1 MLHGREEELQA
12 LGRLVSDTRRGR
24 GRAIVVQGEAGI
36 GKTTLMRRAAAE
48 AGSGV
53 RVLRCAGVQAEI
65 PLAFGGLHQLLSP
78 LLDLLPEL
86 PEEQAAALRSALG
99 LSSAPTGDLPV
110 RIAARSLLRRAA
122 ENTPL
127 LVVVDDLQW
136 LDRASAGVVLFVARR
151 LDDLPIGL
159 LAALRDPG
167 GPGSGEP
174 GDLVGEALTARDVR
188 DLPRLALRGL
198 ADDAASALLDERGW
212 GTPGPTRRA
221 IVDAVGGNPLALEE
235 VVRHG
240 GPPEVAERI
249 TLTGTAPLGRRLRA
263 VFAER
268 TRELPEQ
275 VRTLLLVAAAED
287 SGRTDIV
294 LGAAGRLG
302 ADGPRALDAAER
314 GGHLDVP
321 GPRLRFRHPL
331 VRAAVYADASARHRA
346 RVHRA
351 LADELAGLPGP
362 EQGERAVWHRA
373 LAATEPDDGLAEVLE
388 AGAAEVKRRG
398 GLAAAAAVLHRA
410 ALLSASPQ
418 QHTRRLT
425 AAAYD
430 AWKSGSPQLAHPLLA
445 EALTR
450 PADDATRLELLRL
463 QGMMELWGGDQEAAV
478 ARLLHGAEL
487 LTERHTEQT
496 EHTEHTERAVALSF
510 MAVDGALRA
519 DLMDEAQRA
528 AAQIE
533 AASTRDPGYAGYGR
547 WLAEAL
553 ADRPR
558 HELSPWQLFEAA
570 PESLARDGANRWV
583 WATVLGMFG
592 APPRQVRAF
601 ALEACARFEAVGM
614 LAVHVLFLSW
624 LAELEYRLGLWRECE
639 AHAQEGLRAA
649 RDVGQPVLEADLLAL
664 LALLCAGRG
673 QPDGCREHAER
684 AHALAIAQ
692 GNRSAA
698 ATAQWALGRLAL
710 GADDY
715 EDACERLGSLGR
727 PGSPYAHRRVARRA
741 VLDEVEAQVRAGR
754 GEDAEQVARAF
765 EQWSEQS
772 TLVWPQPHRHALR
785 ALLAEGDAA
794 DKHFRAALTAPGA
807 VDEPFTRARTALLYG
822 EWLRRTRH
830 EGEAR
835 RQLRDAVEG
844 LEGLGAEREAERARR
859 QLRAAGG
866 AARRRDGDPTA
877 RLTVQELQVARLAAA
892 GLSNRE
898 IGARLAV
905 SPRTV
910 GYHLYKIFP
919 KLGISS
925 RSQLRDAGLKP
936 SG

>member
-12 LGRLVSDTRRGR
+12 LSGLVSDTRRGR
-24 GRAIVVQGEAGI
+24 GRALVVQGEAGI
-36 GKTTLMRRAAAE
+36 GKTALLRWAAAE
-48 AGSGV
+48 AGSAM
-53 RVLRCAGVQAEI
+53 RVLGCSGVQAEL

-86 PEEQAAALRSALG
+86 PEQQAAALRSALG
-99 LSSAPTGDLPV
+99 LSPAPTADLPV
-110 RIAARSLLRRAA
+110 RIAALSLLRRAA
-122 ENTPL
+122 DETPL

-136 LDRASAGVVLFVARR
+136 LDRASAGVVLFAARR
-151 LDDLPIGL
+151 LDRLPIGL
-159 LAALRDPG
+159 LAALR
-167 GPGSGEP
+167 EP
-174 GDLVGEALTARDVR
+174 EGAGDAGDLIGKAPAAPDTRDFPRIALH
-188 DLPRLALRGL
+188 GL
-198 ADDAASALLDERGW
+198 AEDAASALLDEQGW

-221 IVDAVGGNPLALEE
+221 IVSAVGGNPLALEE
-235 VVRHG
+235 VVRLG
-240 GPPEVAERI
+240 DPPEVAERI
-249 TLTGTAPLGRRLRA
+249 VLTGTAPVGRRLRA

-268 TRELPEQ
+268 TRGLPEQ

-302 ADGPRALDAAER
+302 ADARALDAAER
-314 GGHLDVP
+314 AGHLDLP

-331 VRAAVYADASARHRA
+331 VRAAVYADASTQSRA

-351 LADELAGLPGP
+351 LADELALSP
-362 EQGERAVWHRA
+362 EPAQGERAVWHRA
-373 LAATEPDDGLAEVLE
+373 LAATGPDDRLAEMLE

-410 ALLSASPQ
+410 AQMSTAPQ

-425 AAAYD
+425 AAAD
-430 AWKSGSPQLAHPLLA
+430 AAWKSGSPQLARPLLR
-445 EALTR
+445 EALVR
-450 PADDATRLELLRL
+450 PADDVTRLELLRL
-463 QGMMELWGGDQEAAV
+463 QGMMELWDGDQEAAV
-478 ARLLHGAEL
+478 ARLLHVAEL
-487 LTERHTEQT
+487 LTDR
-496 EHTEHTERAVALSF
+496 HTERAVDLTF

-519 DLMDEAQRA
+519 DRMDEALRA

-533 AASTRDPGYAGYGR
+533 AAGARDPGYARYGR
-547 WLAEAL
+547 WLAESL

-558 HELSPWQLFEAA
+558 HGLSPWQLFDAA
-570 PESLARDGANRWV
+570 PKSLARDEAIRWV
-583 WATVLGMFG
+583 WAAALGTFG

-601 ALEACARFEAVGM
+601 TLEACAHLDATGM
-614 LAVHVLFLSW
+614 LAVYVLLLSW
-624 LAELEYRLGLWRECE
+624 LAELEYRLGMWQECA

-673 QPDGCREHAER
+673 QEDECREHAER
-684 AHALAIAQ
+684 ALALAVTQ

-710 GADDY
+710 NADDY
-715 EDACERLGSLGR
+715 EEACERLGSLGR
-727 PGSPYAHRRVARRA
+727 PGSPFAHRRLARRA
-741 VLDEVEAQVRAGR
+741 ALDGVEAQVRAGR
-754 GEDAEQVARAF
+754 REGAEQAAREF

-772 TLVWPQPHRHALR
+772 TLTWPQLHRHALR

-794 DKHFRAALTAPGA
+794 DKHFREALAAPGA
-807 VDEPFTRARTALLYG
+807 ADEPFIQARTAMLYG

-835 RQLRDAVEG
+835 RQLRHAVEV
-844 LEGLGAEREAERARR
+844 LEGLGAEQEAERARR

-866 AARRRDGDPTA
+866 ATRRRRGDPTA

-925 RSQLRDAGLKP
+925 RSQLRDADL
-936 SG
+936 